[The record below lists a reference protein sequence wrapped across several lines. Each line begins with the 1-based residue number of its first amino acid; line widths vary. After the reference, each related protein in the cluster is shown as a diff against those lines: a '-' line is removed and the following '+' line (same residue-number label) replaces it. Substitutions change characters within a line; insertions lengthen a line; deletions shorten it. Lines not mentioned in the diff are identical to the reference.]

1 MAPPGVG
8 GQRASGMISP
18 ARRGARWLLAGLLS
32 ALVLDAGV
40 TTAAS
45 PASKDAPGATAS
57 EVAGRQN
64 ELNALRA
71 QIEKL
76 RRTLLSAEQSHRN
89 SADDLQDVD
98 RTISQT
104 QRGLHEL
111 SSRINELKRELKEHD
126 ERSRELERRLK
137 GQQGQLEKLLH
148 RQYQRGNPD
157 PLRLLLNGDDP
168 NQLAR
173 DLFYLEA
180 IGRARSQ
187 LLVAM
192 AATLHDKQA
201 LASATRQQ
209 TDELSLALSRQQE
222 AHDRLLAQRE
232 QRRIVLSRIAD
243 QLAAQRQELGNLQRD
258 EKRMSELIDRL
269 SKIIAAQAAEEM
281 AARQAAARRQAAE
294 AATRRQAAAAL
305 TGKRRLA
312 TESTASRPAA
322 DAATSRPPAEAAANR
337 QAADAAPP
345 RDPAAPTAERG
356 TPEESAAEQAPAPQK
371 ARESATEVAV
381 PATGGGLTRL
391 KGGLRAPASG
401 VVINRF
407 GASRQEGSTWKGVF
421 IRAGSGSE
429 VRSIAA
435 GRVVFAEWMR
445 GFGNLLIVDHG
456 STYLSVYA
464 NNDALLKQVGDNVR
478 PGEAIATVGNSGG
491 NPESGLYFELRHQ
504 GKPLDPLS
512 WVNLK

>member
-1 MAPPGVG
+1 VATAV
-8 GQRASGMISP
+8 S
-18 ARRGARWLLAGLLS
+18 LAG
-32 ALVLDAGV
+32 
-40 TTAAS
+40 
-45 PASKDAPGATAS
+45 KDAPGATAS
-57 EVAGRQN
+57 EVAGRQK

-71 QIEKL
+71 QIERL
-76 RRTLLSAEQSHRN
+76 RRALLSAEQSHRN

-111 SSRINELKRELKEHD
+111 SSRINELKRDLKEHD
-126 ERSRELERRLK
+126 EHSRELERRLK

-157 PLRLLLNGDDP
+157 PLRLLLNGNDP

-173 DLFYLEA
+173 DLYYLEA

-187 LLVAM
+187 VLVAM

-201 LASATRQQ
+201 LATATRQQ

-232 QRRIVLSRIAD
+232 QRRIVLSRIAE
-243 QLAAQRQELGNLQRD
+243 QLAAQRQEIGNLQRD

-269 SKIIAAQAAEEM
+269 SKIIAAQAAEEL

-294 AATRRQAAAAL
+294 ATARRQAAEAMARRQAAEAV
-305 TGKRRLA
+305 TAKRRPAAEA
-312 TESTASRPAA
+312 TSSSRVPGAAGHRDQTPAAESVAPDESTA
-322 DAATSRPPAEAAANR
+322 
-337 QAADAAPP
+337 
-345 RDPAAPTAERG
+345 G
-356 TPEESAAEQAPAPQK
+356 QAPAPAK
-371 ARESATEVAV
+371 ARASAAEVAV
-381 PATGGGLTRL
+381 PASGSGLARL
-391 KGGLRAPASG
+391 KGELRAPASG
-401 VVINRF
+401 VVVNRF
-407 GASRQEGSTWKGVF
+407 GASRHEGSTWKGVF

-429 VRSIAA
+429 VRSIAG

-456 STYLSVYA
+456 SAYLSVYA
-464 NNDALLKQVGDNVR
+464 NNDALLKQVGDDVR